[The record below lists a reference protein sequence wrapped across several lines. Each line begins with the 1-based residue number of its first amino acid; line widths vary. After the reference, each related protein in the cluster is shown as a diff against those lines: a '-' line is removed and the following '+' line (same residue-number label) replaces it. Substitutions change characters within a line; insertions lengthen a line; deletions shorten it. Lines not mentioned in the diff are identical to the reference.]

1 MNLSPKNLEFDEINI
16 GDTKELYKLIKVSD
30 INEFAKI
37 SGDYS
42 SIHMDDD
49 YAKENGFEGRIAHGA
64 LLISWLSR
72 IIGMELPGKK
82 SILVE
87 IKNKFFEPM
96 YINDEIKITVE
107 VISKSEATKYISLK
121 STCKKNKKII
131 AKGLIGVLIK

>member
-1 MNLSPKNLEFDEINI
+1 MDLCPKHLEFHEINI
-16 GDTKELYKLIKVSD
+16 GDKVEVYKLIKLKD
-30 INEFAKI
+30 INEFAKM

-49 YAKENGFEGRIAHGA
+49 YAKANGFEGRIAHGG
-64 LLISWLSR
+64 LLISWLSS

-87 IKNKFFEPM
+87 IKNKFFQPM
-96 YINDEIKITVE
+96 YINDEINISVE
-107 VISKSEATKYISLK
+107 VISKSDSTKYISLK
-121 STCKKNKKII
+121 STCKKNDTII